1 MRAAAHRDSLQGKVQ
16 FAFKVRNGKRRQFI
30 ANDNVVILVTS
41 DVIVCESL
49 VELLEVSVVDVL
61 KYQGWRPAHRVLAF
75 WHQFLGRNLQKMHI
89 LADEEVCFR
98 IEFNVIP

>member
-1 MRAAAHRDSLQGKVQ
+1 M
-16 FAFKVRNGKRRQFI
+16 
-30 ANDNVVILVTS
+30 ILTS